1 MKVSFTFL
9 DKEEWSFFATLNTIV
24 ILIIMSLGMNINNL
38 KPLVFASLIS
48 MLQGPLLAK
57 LIFTFFLCMVIWG
70 GQNNFIIASI
80 FTLLACLVVHF
91 IEKEN
96 KVNQYVQKSNL
107 LKMMLRISIA
117 VWMIYVSYLLF
128 KILKIKLIK

>member
-24 ILIIMSLGMNINNL
+24 ILAVMSLGLNINNL
-38 KPLVFASLIS
+38 KPLVFASLI
-48 MLQGPLLAK
+48 LVTGAIGTK

-70 GQNNFIIASI
+70 DQNNFIIASI

-96 KVNQYVQKSNL
+96 KVNEYVQKSNL

-117 VWMIYVSYLLF
+117 AWMIYVSYLLF